1 MKSLPEVLQL
11 LRANKE
17 RLQAKYPIK
26 SIGVFGSVAR
36 NKQHEGSDV
45 DVMVDVAPEIG
56 LGFIDLAE
64 ELESLLSEKVDLVSK
79 RAIKPSYISIIERDL
94 VYV

>member
-1 MKSLPEVLQL
+1 MKSLPEILSV

-36 NKQHEGSDV
+36 NESNPNSDV
-45 DVMVDVAPEIG
+45 DVLVDVAPEIG

-64 ELESLLSEKVDLVSK
+64 ELEKLLSEKVDLVSK
-79 RAIKPSYISIIERDL
+79 RAIKPSYTSIIERDI